1 MTWRGLPLQS
11 ACMPAA
17 ILVGWSALF
26 ALIAVW
32 RFNREID

>member
-1 MTWRGLPLQS
+1 MTWRGLPLKE
-11 ACMPAA
+11 AIAPTA

-32 RFNREID
+32 RFNWEND